1 MTEAVDLIPHMR
13 SVVRCEKQLGELK
26 FTWRLIETTARMVC
40 PTEAKAILPSMAGT
54 REAFGQL
61 ETQLIHAL
69 AKENLNKVAR
79 EITGK
84 AQVVVDIVIRNLY
97 ERTADVGFLATDAD
111 IRRFLRGDGISRGAI
126 EQRLREYIAK
136 YSVYDE
142 ILVLAPDGEVRAH
155 LDASNRVTH
164 SNDPLIAQTLATEE
178 YVETFRKTD
187 LHASRSRALI
197 YSRRIDDEAG
207 QALGVLCLSFRFDNE
222 MEGIFRAFRRK
233 QDRSVMLLLDADG
246 RVIASSDEDHVAIGK
261 HLRVS
266 ADGQSRIMEY
276 GGREYIARTC
286 RTHGY
291 QGYTG
296 LGWLGHVMIPVDVA
310 FREPRG
316 IVADVP
322 PDVSSESGQAD
333 MLCDE
338 LREIGEQASHINLSL
353 RRLVWNGQVMSSSGG
368 TDMVKLKSVLR
379 QISETGEG
387 MRSVFAGAM
396 RDLSETVISTSLQ
409 DLRFVSRLM
418 IDIMDRNLYER
429 ANDCRWWALSSEIR
443 AILSQ
448 ERLAAADTARIADIL
463 SYINSLYTVY
473 ARLHVYDAQ
482 GQILAASDP
491 HGEGLP
497 LVGQTIDAA
506 ILARVAKLES
516 TQEYC
521 VSPFV
526 RTALYGDRPTYVYH
540 AAIRHPDDAARIVG
554 GIGIVFD
561 SEREFRNM
569 LEHALPA
576 RDGVWAA
583 FCDREGRVIASTRA
597 DLPPG
602 QLLPIDNDV
611 LELANGAGLSM
622 TLQLSGRPHLI
633 GATMSSGYREYKN
646 SGDYRNDLFAL
657 VALPLSENNEQITT
671 GNGVEFTPATR
682 AGEGEEYALF
692 MLGQRH
698 LAVASEFVL
707 EAADIAGLNRFGASN
722 GQIVG
727 VIPFHDGDN
736 ETGYLPVLSLHDFFD
751 LPRGESAGQ
760 IIVTRC
766 RHGRLGLLVDE
777 LHQVVEFDRAE
788 IKPLPEV
795 MGPGF
800 RWIHRLI
807 SGRDGQCLVT
817 AIDPEAIYEMLRD
830 KIKGQL
836 DAVNAIQPT
845 PTVNPTQR
853 YAVAV

>member
-13 SVVRCEKQLGELK
+13 SVVQCEKQLGELK

-40 PTEAKAILPSMAGT
+40 PSEAKAILPSMAGT

-61 ETQLIHAL
+61 ETQLVQSL
-69 AKENLNKVAR
+69 ARENLNKVAR
-79 EITGK
+79 EVTGK

-111 IRRFLRGDGISRGAI
+111 IRRFLRDDGVSREAI

-155 LDASNRVTH
+155 LDASNRVTR
-164 SNDPLIAQTLATEE
+164 STDPLIAQTLATGD

-187 LHASRSRALI
+187 LHAARSRALI

-207 QALGVLCLSFRFDNE
+207 EPLGVLCLSFRFDNE

-233 QDRSVMLLLDADG
+233 HDRSVMLLLDAG
-246 RVIASSDEDHVAIGK
+246 GQVIASSDEDHIAIGK

-266 ADGQSRIMEY
+266 PDGQSRIMEF

-296 LGWLGHVMIPVDVA
+296 LGWLGHVMVPVEVA
-310 FREPRG
+310 FRAPRG
-316 IVADVP
+316 NLAEAP
-322 PDVSSESGQAD
+322 LDVSSEQGQAD

-368 TDMVKLKSVLR
+368 ADMVKLKSVLR

-409 DLRFVSRLM
+409 DLQFVSRLM

-448 ERLAAADTARIADIL
+448 DVVEAGDAARIGDIL
-463 SYINSLYTVY
+463 GYINSLYTVY
-473 ARLHVYDAQ
+473 ARLHVYDAH
-482 GQILAASDP
+482 GRILAASDP

-497 LVGQTIDAA
+497 LVGQKIDTA
-506 ILARVAKLES
+506 ILAQVARLGT

-526 RTALYGDRPTYVYH
+526 KTALYGDRPTYVYH
-540 AAIRHPDDAARIVG
+540 AAIRHPDDAGLIVG

-576 RDGVWAA
+576 RDGAWAA
-583 FCDREGRVIASTRA
+583 FCDREGRVIASTHA

-602 QLLPIDNDV
+602 QLLPIDDNV

-622 TLQLSGRPHLI
+622 KLELSGRAHLI

-657 VALPLSENNEQITT
+657 VALPLPETRAQTT
-671 GNGVEFTPATR
+671 AGQGVEFATATR

-692 MLGQRH
+692 MLDERY

-707 EAADIAGLNRFGASN
+707 EAADVADLNRFGASN

-727 VIPFHDGDN
+727 VIPYHDGDN

-751 LPRGESAGQ
+751 LPRGEPTGQ

-777 LHQVVEFDRAE
+777 LHQVLEFDRGE

-795 MGPGF
+795 MGPHF

-807 SGRDGQCLVT
+807 SARDGQCLVT
-817 AIDPEAIYEMLRD
+817 AVDPEAIYEMLRD

-836 DAVNAIQPT
+836 DTFTATQP
-845 PTVNPTQR
+845 PPQAKPAPL